1 MTATRLNIKDYQ
13 SWRCQIIN
21 FQAVLNFTSLASA
34 VVFFYSNF
42 VWHLIPSLDDI
53 WIKIGNKCLQ
63 ASTIIHQ
70 NSILLPF
77 VIFRLYFSTTL
88 SIKWLLICRWH
99 FKEKSRKMKIKFSWH
114 FICYHPFRST
124 LKAICGTR
132 NFIKY
137 FQIASNV
144 SCTQK

>member
-1 MTATRLNIKDYQ
+1 MNDHLMYIFCLLFSNSLHYESVGSDVSVETSLLSLKCLMARKTATSLNIKDYQ

-63 ASTIIHQ
+63 AQ
-70 NSILLPF
+70 
-77 VIFRLYFSTTL
+77 
-88 SIKWLLICRWH
+88 
-99 FKEKSRKMKIKFSWH
+99 
-114 FICYHPFRST
+114 
-124 LKAICGTR
+124 
-132 NFIKY
+132 
-137 FQIASNV
+137 
-144 SCTQK
+144 